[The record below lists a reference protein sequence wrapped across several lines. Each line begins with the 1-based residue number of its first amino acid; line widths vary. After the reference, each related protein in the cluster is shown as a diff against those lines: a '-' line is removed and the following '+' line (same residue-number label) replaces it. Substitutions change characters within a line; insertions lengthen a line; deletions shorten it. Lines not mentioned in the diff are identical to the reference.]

1 MLCHTLPSVL
11 LSSLLQASPHRHKIA
26 INNSLNSTP
35 SITAALKQHRKI
47 SLNNNSL
54 SANANDEQNSP
65 DNKKKRKKVENIT
78 HDSMLPQKKRALV
91 SATPGNNNN
100 SGETNLN
107 NPGKKFIKNNSSE
120 DCVDD
125 ETLIRETEAALK
137 NLSGSWLGAKHN
149 NTYYSNST
157 SSEKVHPYE
166 ANPAFENLFDENKNF
181 NTTPSHRV
189 SSTYATSVSNVSGG
203 VTNLKDVITVRDENN
218 EKRGGGGV
226 KKRSGEKEN
235 NNNNKDIDNLL
246 KIENEC
252 TKLNNKEKMA
262 ESRYE
267 PDFNELV
274 DDSSNEL
281 EIDMSETG
289 VDEDE
294 PHRRS
299 NPDPGHRSRQG
310 RDYGKDYGDKHGLSG
325 QGYSAPS
332 SAFKPV
338 ESSRLPGS
346 SDIELGPY
354 PPPPNCVTFVGFPPP
369 PGPPSSHVLGETR
382 GFAPPK
388 PGVKEEDNKGASG
401 ATGLHSPD
409 SKQYTIL
416 QPAGASSRAAS
427 AIQDV
432 TRERVASVP
441 AVTSSGSQPT
451 SCLPPQ
457 NSTID
462 STKMS
467 ELLRPLPTLSPTSL
481 NKEGSKCPTP
491 GCNGQGHVTGLYSHH
506 RSLSGCPRKD
516 KVTPEILAMHET
528 ILKCPTPGCNGRGHV
543 SSNRNTH
550 RSLSGCPIAAA
561 NKAANKEA
569 AKLKSSLA
577 AGRHLQRVPSN
588 CSSEMS
594 FNKTPLPSPLSSDV
608 KPCYYPEHTSS
619 HSSSEFSHSSYYSKP
634 ASVKSDDKSKFTPKS
649 QSGE

>member
-1 MLCHTLPSVL
+1 
-11 LSSLLQASPHRHKIA
+11 
-26 INNSLNSTP
+26 LNSTP

-107 NPGKKFIKNNSSE
+107 NPGKKFMKNNSSE

-262 ESRYE
+262 ES
-267 PDFNELV
+267 
-274 DDSSNEL
+274 
-281 EIDMSETG
+281 
-289 VDEDE
+289 
-294 PHRRS
+294 
-299 NPDPGHRSRQG
+299 
-310 RDYGKDYGDKHGLSG
+310 
-325 QGYSAPS
+325 
-332 SAFKPV
+332 
-338 ESSRLPGS
+338 
-346 SDIELGPY
+346 
-354 PPPPNCVTFVGFPPP
+354 
-369 PGPPSSHVLGETR
+369 
-382 GFAPPK
+382 
-388 PGVKEEDNKGASG
+388 
-401 ATGLHSPD
+401 
-409 SKQYTIL
+409 
-416 QPAGASSRAAS
+416 
-427 AIQDV
+427 
-432 TRERVASVP
+432 
-441 AVTSSGSQPT
+441 
-451 SCLPPQ
+451 
-457 NSTID
+457 
-462 STKMS
+462 
-467 ELLRPLPTLSPTSL
+467 
-481 NKEGSKCPTP
+481 
-491 GCNGQGHVTGLYSHH
+491 
-506 RSLSGCPRKD
+506 
-516 KVTPEILAMHET
+516 
-528 ILKCPTPGCNGRGHV
+528 
-543 SSNRNTH
+543 
-550 RSLSGCPIAAA
+550 
-561 NKAANKEA
+561 
-569 AKLKSSLA
+569 
-577 AGRHLQRVPSN
+577 
-588 CSSEMS
+588 
-594 FNKTPLPSPLSSDV
+594 
-608 KPCYYPEHTSS
+608 
-619 HSSSEFSHSSYYSKP
+619 
-634 ASVKSDDKSKFTPKS
+634 
-649 QSGE
+649 